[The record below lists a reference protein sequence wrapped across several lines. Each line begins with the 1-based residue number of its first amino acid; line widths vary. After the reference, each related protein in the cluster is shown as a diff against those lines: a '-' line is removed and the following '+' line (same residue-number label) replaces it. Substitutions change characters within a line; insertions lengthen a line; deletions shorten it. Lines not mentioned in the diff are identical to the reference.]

1 MCEAELEN
9 QSNLISIIG
18 EINKVDDSESNQ
30 LNMSASQTET
40 CVFCNKKI
48 REQKKVINHIEL
60 VHDSQTETCTLCEEK
75 LKKTEKFIN
84 HVKCVHY
91 RELGDSAKK
100 ATTDSSGETDLV
112 ECTSCQKNS
121 KDKKN

>member
-9 QSNLISIIG
+9 
-18 EINKVDDSESNQ
+18 SESNQ
-30 LNMSASQTET
+30 LNMSASQTKT
-40 CVFCNKKI
+40 CVFCNKKF

-60 VHDSQTETCTLCEEK
+60 VHDSQTETCILCEEK

-100 ATTDSSGETDLV
+100 ATTDSSGDKQTDVV
-112 ECTSCQKNS
+112 ECTICHKKIQKTKKIS
-121 KDKKN
+121 KTH